1 MGCAGNSGMDE
12 VAAGKEQWKEPRY
25 QGTNENGYHMKKW
38 QEPKTLSL
46 LNRFAEGQSYTK

>member
-38 QEPKTLSL
+38 QEPKTVSL